1 MDAARPEI
9 ESLGPPQVML
19 ATPTYLIGRLSV
31 DGRRRAVAAV
41 GSAGLRLN
49 SYAVL
54 ACLHEFGSSSQRD
67 LSVRLGLDPS
77 DVVAV
82 LDELE
87 AQGFVN
93 RTRCTEDRRRYDV
106 AITAA
111 GTRARKS
118 AARALESAQD
128 GFLAVLDPTEREQ
141 LTSLLRRVHD
151 QQPGCA

>member
-9 ESLGPPQVML
+9 ANLEPPQVML

-41 GSAGLRLN
+41 AGAGLRLN

-54 ACLHEFGSSSQRD
+54 ACLHEYGSTSQRD
-67 LSVRLGLDPS
+67 LSVRLALDPS

-87 AQGFVN
+87 AQGHVS

-106 AITAA
+106 AITAS

-118 AARALESAQD
+118 AARALEAAQD
-128 GFLAVLDPTEREQ
+128 GFLAALDAQEREQ
-141 LTSLLRRVHD
+141 LTALLRRLHD